1 MTTANDKIIPFSL
14 KNSPALIEVVF
25 PAQKVSFEASKER
38 EGRQSQTLTALG
50 SYWKGRKPL
59 ILNKAC
65 ILGAILP
72 ATKNLRRDLEIFEML
87 MGMDDL
93 SFAARLGHR
102 EPKDIVA
109 KIELSDIE
117 NYFDILPQGA
127 LPQSA
132 PFIIAQFAYEVKGKK
147 KVPTIS
153 WKKDVP
159 AKTRRRLEAKAFAF
173 RGYKSQVEE
182 AARPESCSDLHD
194 HIWDEVNEHLGT
206 EAASLP
212 DLIEQLGIM
221 RFGRR
226 PRVADTF
233 CGSGQIPFEA
243 ARLGCD
249 VYASD
254 LNPVSCMLT
263 WGGFNVVGATPEK
276 RASLIV
282 AQNKVVETVRKEIEA
297 LGIESDGNGWTAKAF
312 LYCLETTCT
321 QSGWTVPLLPT
332 LVASKGHGVVAKLLP
347 NKTLKRYDIEI
358 VSNATPDE
366 LKAAEQGTLQDGS
379 LVHEVDGVVYRS
391 KISTLRGDY
400 TAAAADDSKET
411 KNRLRLWGKADVT
424 FRDDDIFR
432 ERLYAVQWQKE
443 PSPGRRVESVFRTVT
458 VDDLEREKRVLDH
471 VQVHLAEWQ
480 KNGWVPDMVI
490 EKGDETE
497 RLYKER
503 GWTHWHHLFNPRQLF
518 TACLFNRHTPAELK
532 FAFSQLLNMN
542 SRLSRW
548 NYLSGV
554 GQTAGVFDNQA
565 LNTLYNYGCRGFEFC
580 KPLFDVGYKSF
591 PLPIITNKICSNHP
605 ATQIEQDS
613 DIYVTDPPYG
623 DAVKYEEILE
633 FFIAWMRKNPPK
645 EFANWTW
652 DSRRSLAVKGEDH
665 DFKLAMVA
673 AYKAMGE
680 KMPDNGIQVLMFTH
694 QSGTIWAD
702 IANIVW
708 ASGLRVSAAWYVVT
722 ETDSALREG
731 SYVKGTVLLV
741 LRKRLGQLSTF
752 RDDLAME
759 LEDEVKDQV
768 ATLTGL
774 NQGTRDLY
782 RDENL
787 FADSDLQMAGYAAAL
802 RVLTRY
808 AVIDGVDMTVEALRP
823 RENGKGTRVDKLI
836 EYAVEIANQCLIPS
850 GIQEARWRELKPGER
865 FYLKMLD
872 MESHGHKAL
881 ENYQNFAKAFKV
893 RNFKPFMASQKANSA
908 RLYSA
913 TEFGRAEM
921 AGESELAGTPLRAAL
936 YAMMELGRGTESED
950 VLSHLADNLPDYL
963 RKRDTVAAIADFMA
977 SRLPSVREDE
987 ASNARVLRDLVRN
1000 ERLA

>member
-1 MTTANDKIIPFSL
+1 
-14 KNSPALIEVVF
+14 
-25 PAQKVSFEASKER
+25 
-38 EGRQSQTLTALG
+38 
-50 SYWKGRKPL
+50 
-59 ILNKAC
+59 
-65 ILGAILP
+65 
-72 ATKNLRRDLEIFEML
+72 
-87 MGMDDL
+87 
-93 SFAARLGHR
+93 
-102 EPKDIVA
+102 
-109 KIELSDIE
+109 
-117 NYFDILPQGA
+117 
-127 LPQSA
+127 
-132 PFIIAQFAYEVKGKK
+132 
-147 KVPTIS
+147 
-153 WKKDVP
+153 
-159 AKTRRRLEAKAFAF
+159 
-173 RGYKSQVEE
+173 
-182 AARPESCSDLHD
+182 
-194 HIWDEVNEHLGT
+194 
-206 EAASLP
+206 
-212 DLIEQLGIM
+212 
-221 RFGRR
+221 
-226 PRVADTF
+226 
-233 CGSGQIPFEA
+233 
-243 ARLGCD
+243 
-249 VYASD
+249 
-254 LNPVSCMLT
+254 
-263 WGGFNVVGATPEK
+263 
-276 RASLIV
+276 
-282 AQNKVVETVRKEIEA
+282 
-297 LGIESDGNGWTAKAF
+297 
-312 LYCLETTCT
+312 
-321 QSGWTVPLLPT
+321 
-332 LVASKGHGVVAKLLP
+332 
-347 NKTLKRYDIEI
+347 
-358 VSNATPDE
+358 
-366 LKAAEQGTLQDGS
+366 
-379 LVHEVDGVVYRS
+379 
-391 KISTLRGDY
+391 
-400 TAAAADDSKET
+400 
-411 KNRLRLWGKADVT
+411 
-424 FRDDDIFR
+424 
-432 ERLYAVQWQKE
+432 
-443 PSPGRRVESVFRTVT
+443 
-458 VDDLEREKRVLDH
+458 
-471 VQVHLAEWQ
+471 
-480 KNGWVPDMVI
+480 
-490 EKGDETE
+490 
-497 RLYKER
+497 
-503 GWTHWHHLFNPRQLF
+503 
-518 TACLFNRHTPAELK
+518 
-532 FAFSQLLNMN
+532 
-542 SRLSRW
+542 
-548 NYLSGV
+548 
-554 GQTAGVFDNQA
+554 
-565 LNTLYNYGCRGFEFC
+565 
-580 KPLFDVGYKSF
+580 
-591 PLPIITNKICSNHP
+591 
-605 ATQIEQDS
+605 
-613 DIYVTDPPYG
+613 
-623 DAVKYEEILE
+623 
-633 FFIAWMRKNPPK
+633 
-645 EFANWTW
+645 
-652 DSRRSLAVKGEDH
+652 
-665 DFKLAMVA
+665 
-673 AYKAMGE
+673 
-680 KMPDNGIQVLMFTH
+680 MPDNGIQVLMFTH